1 MEFDENNGIKER
13 EDDYVEIYSK
23 KAIWWFS
30 ILASPLFG
38 GILLVLNLKSAGYKR
53 AMYTVLAFVILY
65 ALVTNI
71 LINEYI
77 SVYKIDINKAVA
89 NGNNSQLLTFCGI
102 VIGFN
107 IIGGLILTQYFFR
120 KYFPDDDYYPKSVAT
135 PIFITVLI
143 MLVLK
148 LLGFGGL
155 GL

>member
-1 MEFDENNGIKER
+1 
-13 EDDYVEIYSK
+13 
-23 KAIWWFS
+23 
-30 ILASPLFG
+30 
-38 GILLVLNLKSAGYKR
+38 
-53 AMYTVLAFVILY
+53 MYTVLAFVILY

>member
-107 IIGGLILTQYFFR
+107 IIGGLILAQYFFR